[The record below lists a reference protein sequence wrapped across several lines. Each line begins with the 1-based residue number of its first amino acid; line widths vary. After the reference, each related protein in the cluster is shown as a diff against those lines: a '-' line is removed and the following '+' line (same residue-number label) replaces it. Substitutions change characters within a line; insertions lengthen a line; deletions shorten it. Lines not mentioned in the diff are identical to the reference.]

1 MSREVLHA
9 GKFISR
15 GKGRHATRI
24 MESHELIVVLSG
36 ELNMFEQEHYFRI
49 RNGEYLI
56 LHRGKKH
63 GGLGTYPAN
72 LSFFWIHFLDDELVA
87 ELPQSGPLPPHSL
100 LPGYAQMYLL
110 EQSRSEPD
118 KESLQLLFDLMIRE
132 IRRSSGITSATLTTP
147 LADQARRFLLTHYTE
162 AVSLQSISKEL
173 HCNPKYLGQIYHR
186 IYGETVITTLNRL
199 RIERACQLL
208 LTENFSIKET
218 AQNCGFNDMAY
229 FRRQFIKYCNMTPR
243 EFLWQKL
250 AGFWNTDSGARINI
264 GNPASSRNG
273 LVKS

>member
-1 MSREVLHA
+1 MSREILHA

-15 GKGRHATRI
+15 GKGKHVTRI

-36 ELNMFEQEHYFRI
+36 ELSMFEEDRYFRI
-49 RNGEYLI
+49 RSGEYLI

-63 GGLGTYPAN
+63 GGLGIYPAN
-72 LSFFWIHFLDDELVA
+72 LSFFWIHFLDDKLVS
-87 ELPQSGPLPPHSL
+87 ELPQSGQLPEHSP

-110 EQSRSEPD
+110 EQSRTKPD
-118 KESLQLLFDLMIRE
+118 KESLKLLFELMLRE
-132 IRRSSGITSATLTTP
+132 ICRSSDITSQTLTTP
-147 LADQARRFLLTHYTE
+147 LADQARRYLLTHYTE
-162 AVSLQSISKEL
+162 PVSLQIISKEL

-218 AQNCGFNDMAY
+218 ALNCGFNDMAY
-229 FRRQFIKYCNMTPR
+229 FRRQFVKYCNMTPR

-250 AGFWNTDSGARINI
+250 AGFWNTDSGAAVNI
-264 GNPASSRNG
+264 GNPAGKN
-273 LVKS
+273 